1 MEFDLHMCALQ
12 PNVSKEKA
20 RIFTRHIY
28 GVLNESTCLAR
39 QTMALMPQ
47 ISHLTRATKNKQR
60 RYKVQANVAGAS
72 ASASASAKPGNL
84 KRDHKMANVGN
95 KN

>member
-47 ISHLTRATKNKQR
+47 ISHLTRATKINSEGT
-60 RYKVQANVAGAS
+60 RYKQMWQEHQHQHQHQPNQAT
-72 ASASASAKPGNL
+72 
-84 KRDHKMANVGN
+84 
-95 KN
+95 